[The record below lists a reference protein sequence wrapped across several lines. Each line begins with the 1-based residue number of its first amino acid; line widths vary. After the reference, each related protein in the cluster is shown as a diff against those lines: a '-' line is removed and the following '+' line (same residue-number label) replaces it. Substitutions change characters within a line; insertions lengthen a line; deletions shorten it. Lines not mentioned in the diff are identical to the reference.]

1 MKTTRRIAAVSFI
14 VILLLSI
21 LRTKTAAQENS
32 DNTLDPPSRVA
43 RLSYLAGAV
52 SFQPGGVDDWGTATL
67 NRPLTT
73 SDRLWTDRGARAE
86 LQTDRA
92 TMRLDGETSFTLA
105 NLDDNRVQ
113 IQLAAGVLNVKL
125 RQIDPTETFEID
137 TPNFTINLLR
147 AGEYRVQVDSD
158 KDVSWVTVRSGSA
171 EVTGG
176 PQAVTVKP
184 GEQVSVSGTNGGSYD
199 VHAAPGPDSFDQWCI
214 ARDQRGENARSAQ
227 YVSRGVIGYEDLD
240 EYGTWRNYDQYGQV
254 WVPTVTAVDWAPY
267 RNGHW
272 AWIYPWGW
280 TWVDDA
286 PWGFAPF
293 HYGRWIH
300 AGFGWA
306 WVPGSVYVRPV
317 YAPALVAWCGG
328 SGWSVGVSFG
338 SGVGWFP
345 LGPREPYI
353 PWYWGSRHYFSRIN
367 ITNTH
372 IVNVNNYY
380 NNYYYPRWRDH
391 DGRRDHDRWN
401 RPDRDNR
408 TIAQI
413 DYANRRAPNGMTFVD
428 HDSFVK
434 GRRISGVGMRVPQ
447 DKLRNAPVVF
457 DNDFKPDR
465 SSVLGGRIDNSKVHP
480 PQRVFDRPFVSRVV
494 PPKPIAFD
502 RQTERFAQHLPPTR
516 DNVQTR
522 TFTNDGGRNV
532 QTRTVTND
540 AGRPDS
546 HLKPGPAFEAT
557 ENRRDDHQQRSS
569 AESDLRSNVPRPPAV
584 TLGDRGNVSSRGDS
598 GTRHIDFGPA
608 ADGTVPKPSD
618 SKAYSGFGSRNP
630 NQDAARFEPSAD
642 RPRWNVPK
650 PPEGH
655 VAADTSVREYRT
667 GGREGMSQGEQGRG
681 TKVQEGSRWGSNE
694 ERVHVDRG
702 RTTSPAVV
710 NPPQENRPVRSIEQ
724 PRTRVEMPQRTEAP
738 SRMEAPQRV
747 EPPRSDARR
756 FEAPPRSERVVN
768 SSQNAGRTEHNVQQS
783 GGGGHKQGGHNP
795 SDGNGRGG
803 NQERRFR

>member
-1 MKTTRRIAAVSFI
+1 MNMTRRIAAVTFVI
-14 VILLLSI
+14 ILLLSI
-21 LRTKTAAQENS
+21 LRTKSAAQ
-32 DNTLDPPSRVA
+32 DNTADPADPPSRVA

-86 LQTDRA
+86 LQTDGA

-113 IQLAAGVLNVKL
+113 IQIAAGVLNVKL
-125 RQIDPTETFEID
+125 RQLDPNDTFEID
-137 TPNFTINLLR
+137 TPNFTLNLLR
-147 AGEYRVQVDSD
+147 AGEYRIQVDSD

-176 PQAVTVKP
+176 PQAVTVQP
-184 GEQVSVSGTNGGSYD
+184 GQQVSFSGTSGGSYD
-199 VHAAPGPDSFDQWCI
+199 VHAAPGPDGFDQWCA
-214 ARDQRGENARSAQ
+214 ARDGKQENARSAE
-227 YVSRGVIGYEDLD
+227 YVSRRVIGYEDLD
-240 EYGTWRNYDQYGQV
+240 EYGTWRNYDDYGQV
-254 WVPTVTAVDWAPY
+254 WVPTVTMADWAPY
-267 RNGHW
+267 RYGHW

-306 WVPGSVYVRPV
+306 WIPGPVYVRPV

-328 SGWSVGVSFG
+328 SGWSVSFSFG

-380 NNYYYPRWRDH
+380 TNYYYPHWRDR

-401 RPDRDNR
+401 RPDHDNR
-408 TIAQI
+408 TIAHI
-413 DYANRRAPNGMTFVD
+413 DYANRHAPNGMTFVD

-434 GRRISGVGMRVPQ
+434 GRRVSNVAMRVPQ
-447 DKLRNAPVVF
+447 DKLRDAPVVY
-457 DNDFKPDR
+457 DNGFKPDR
-465 SSVLGGRIDNSKVHP
+465 RSALDGRIDNSKVHAP
-480 PQRVFDRPFVSRVV
+480 HRVFDRPLVSKAV
-494 PPKPIAFD
+494 PPKPLSFD
-502 RQTERFAQHLPPTR
+502 SQRKRFSEHLPPVR

-522 TFTNDGGRNV
+522 TFANGGGRGAE
-532 QTRTVTND
+532 TRTFTND

-546 HLKPGPAFEAT
+546 HLKSGPVLEAT
-557 ENRRDDHQQRSS
+557 ENPRRDNQQRSKT
-569 AESDLRSNVPRPPAV
+569 ESESRGNVPRPP
-584 TLGDRGNVSSRGDS
+584 TGSIGERGNVSSRGDS
-598 GTRHIDFGPA
+598 GTRHVDFGPSG
-608 ADGTVPKPSD
+608 DGAVSRPTDNNVHV
-618 SKAYSGFGSRNP
+618 GFGSHNP
-630 NQDAARFEPSAD
+630 PSQDSARSGPSVE
-642 RPRWNVPK
+642 RPHWNVPK
-650 PPEGH
+650 PPEGR
-655 VAADTSVREYRT
+655 VTGDTGVREYRT
-667 GGREGMSQGEQGRG
+667 GGREGMSQGDQGRG
-681 TKVQEGSRWGSNE
+681 ATTHNSPPWGGE

-702 RTTSPAVV
+702 RTSSPAVV
-710 NPPQENRPVRSIEQ
+710 NPPQENRTVRPTEQ
-724 PRTRVEMPQRTEAP
+724 PRIRVEA
-738 SRMEAPQRV
+738 
-747 EPPRSDARR
+747 PRSDARR
-756 FEAPPRSERVVN
+756 FEPPPRSERVSN
-768 SSQNAGRTEHNVQQS
+768 LNQNAGRTERNVQQ
-783 GGGGHKQGGHNP
+783 GGGAHDQGGQIP
-795 SDGNGRGG
+795 GGGRGQGG
-803 NQERRFR
+803 NSGRRSQ